1 MPWNNES
8 GGNSGGSGGGGWQG
22 GGGGNRGPWGQGP
35 SGGGGQGGGGA
46 GGPGPNIEDLIR
58 QGQDR
63 LKRFSPGGGGF
74 GRLGVMVVLL
84 IILVIWLASGFYR
97 VDTSQQGVVLRFGEW
112 VDTTDPGLNYHLP
125 VPIETVLLPEVT
137 RVQQLDVGFQRLGTD
152 RRRDLKDESLMLTGD
167 ENIVDIDFT
176 VIWRIG
182 DAGQYLFNIESPEQ
196 TLKAVAESVMREVIG
211 RRPIQDVL
219 TAQKVVIEQTVEAA
233 IQKTLDEYGA
243 GMLISEVKLQT
254 VDPPAEVIA
263 AFRDVQA
270 AKADRARKVNEAQ
283 GFANSIIP
291 EARGQSAKVLEVAQA
306 YKEQKIAEAEGEA
319 SRYSA
324 IVNEW
329 RTSKEV
335 TSRRLYLETMEE
347 VMRGMNKIIIEDGE
361 GGQGVVPY
369 LPLNELR
376 NKNQEA
382 N

>member
-1 MPWNNES
+1 MPWNNQG
-8 GGNSGGSGGGGWQG
+8 GGNGGGS

-35 SGGGGQGGGGA
+35 SGGGQGGGGA
-46 GGPGPNIEDLIR
+46 GGQGPNIEDLIK

-63 LKRFSPGGGGF
+63 LKRFTPGGGS
-74 GRLGVMVVLL
+74 RLGVIVVVLL
-84 IILVIWLASGFYR
+84 IVVFWLGSGFYT
-97 VDTSQQGVVLRFGEW
+97 VSPSQQGVVLRFGEW
-112 VDTTDPGLNYHLP
+112 VDTTDNGLHYHLP
-125 VPIETVLLPEVT
+125 APIETVLLPEVT

-182 DAGQYLFNIESPEQ
+182 DAGMFLFNIESPEA

-219 TAQKVVIEQTVEAA
+219 TAQKVEIENTVKDS
-233 IQKTLDEYGA
+233 IQQTLDDYGA
-243 GMLISEVKLQT
+243 GVLISEVKLQT

-283 GFANSIIP
+283 GFSNSIIP
-291 EARGQSAKVLEVAQA
+291 EARGQAAKVMEEAQA

-329 RTSKEV
+329 RTSKQV

-347 VMRGMNKIIIEDGE
+347 VMRDMNKIIIEDSE

-376 NKNQEA
+376 NKSQGA
-382 N
+382 NK

>member
-1 MPWNNES
+1 MPWNNQ
-8 GGNSGGSGGGGWQG
+8 GGGSGNGGGGWQ

-35 SGGGGQGGGGA
+35 SGGGQGGGGGA
-46 GGPGPNIEDLIR
+46 GGPGPNIEDLIK

-63 LKRFSPGGGGF
+63 LKRFTPGGGSG
-74 GRLGVMVVLL
+74 GRLGVIVVLL
-84 IILVIWLASGFYR
+84 VAMVIWLGSGFYT
-97 VDTSQQGVVLRFGEW
+97 VSPSQQGVVLRFGEW
-112 VDTTDPGLNYHLP
+112 VDTTDNGLHYHLP
-125 VPIETVLLPEVT
+125 APIETVLLPEVT
-137 RVQQLDVGFQRLGTD
+137 RVQQLDIGFQRLGTD

-182 DAGQYLFNIESPEQ
+182 DAGMYLFNIEAPES

-219 TAQKVVIEQTVEAA
+219 TAQKVEIENTVKDS
-233 IQKTLDEYGA
+233 IQQTLDEYGA
-243 GMLISEVKLQT
+243 GILISEVKLQT

-291 EARGQSAKVLEVAQA
+291 EARGQAAKVLEEAQA

-347 VMRGMNKIIIEDGE
+347 VMRDMNKIIIEDSD

-376 NKNQEA
+376 NKSQGA
-382 N
+382 NK

>member
-1 MPWNNES
+1 MPWNNQ
-8 GGNSGGSGGGGWQG
+8 GGGSGGGGWQ

-35 SGGGGQGGGGA
+35 SGGGQGGGGGGA

-63 LKRFSPGGGGF
+63 LKRFTPGGGG
-74 GRLGVMVVLL
+74 RLGVIVVLL

-125 VPIETVLLPEVT
+125 APIETVLLPEVT
-137 RVQQLDVGFQRLGTD
+137 RVQQLDVGFQRVGTVQ
-152 RRRDLKDESLMLTGD
+152 RRDLKDESLMLTGD

-176 VIWRIG
+176 VIWRIA
-182 DAGQYLFNIESPEQ
+182 DAGQFLFNIETPEQ

-219 TAQKVVIEQTVEAA
+219 TAQKLVIEQTVQDA
-233 IQKTLDEYGA
+233 IQQTLDEYGA
-243 GMLISEVKLQT
+243 GILISEVKLQT
-254 VDPPAEVIA
+254 VDPPAEVID

-291 EARGQSAKVLEVAQA
+291 EARGQAAKILEEAQA

-319 SRYSA
+319 SRYNA

-347 VMRGMNKIIIEDGE
+347 VMRDMNKIIIEEGE
-361 GGQGVVPY
+361 GGGSGVVPY
-369 LPLNELR
+369 LPLNELSNR
-376 NKNQEA
+376 KRGTN
-382 N
+382 

>member
-1 MPWNNES
+1 MPWNNQ
-8 GGNSGGSGGGGWQG
+8 GGGSGGGGWQ

-35 SGGGGQGGGGA
+35 SGGGQGGGGGGA

-63 LKRFSPGGGGF
+63 LKRFTPGGGG
-74 GRLGVMVVLL
+74 RLGVIVVLL

-125 VPIETVLLPEVT
+125 APIETVLLPEVT
-137 RVQQLDVGFQRLGTD
+137 RVQQLDVGFQRVGTVQ
-152 RRRDLKDESLMLTGD
+152 RRDLKDESLMLTGD

-176 VIWRIG
+176 VIWRIA
-182 DAGQYLFNIESPEQ
+182 DAGQFLFNIETPEQ

-219 TAQKVVIEQTVEAA
+219 TAQKLVIEQTVQAA
-233 IQKTLDEYGA
+233 IQQTLDEYGA
-243 GMLISEVKLQT
+243 GILISEVKLQT
-254 VDPPAEVIA
+254 VDPPAEVID

-291 EARGQSAKVLEVAQA
+291 EARGQAAKILEEAQA

-319 SRYSA
+319 SRYNA

-347 VMRGMNKIIIEDGE
+347 VMRDMNKIIIEEGE
-361 GGQGVVPY
+361 GGGSGVVPY
-369 LPLNELR
+369 LPLNELSNR
-376 NKNQEA
+376 KRGTN
-382 N
+382 

>member
-1 MPWNNES
+1 MPWNNQ
-8 GGNSGGSGGGGWQG
+8 GGGSGGGGWQ

-35 SGGGGQGGGGA
+35 SGGGQGGGGGGV

-63 LKRFSPGGGGF
+63 LKRFTPGGGG
-74 GRLGVMVVLL
+74 RLGVIVVLL

-125 VPIETVLLPEVT
+125 APIETVLLPEVT
-137 RVQQLDVGFQRLGTD
+137 RVQQLDVGFQRVGTVQ
-152 RRRDLKDESLMLTGD
+152 RRDLKDESLMLTGD

-176 VIWRIG
+176 VIWRIA
-182 DAGQYLFNIESPEQ
+182 DAGQFLFNIETPEQ

-219 TAQKVVIEQTVEAA
+219 TAQKLVIEQTVQDA
-233 IQKTLDEYGA
+233 IQQTLDEYGA
-243 GMLISEVKLQT
+243 GILISEVKLQT
-254 VDPPAEVIA
+254 VDPPAEVID

-291 EARGQSAKVLEVAQA
+291 EARGQAAKILEEAQA

-319 SRYSA
+319 SRYNA

-347 VMRGMNKIIIEDGE
+347 VMRDMNKIIIEEGDG
-361 GGQGVVPY
+361 GGSGVVPY
-369 LPLNELR
+369 LPLNELSNR
-376 NKNQEA
+376 KRGTN
-382 N
+382 

>member
-1 MPWNNES
+1 MPWNNQ
-8 GGNSGGSGGGGWQG
+8 GGGSGNGGGGWQ

-35 SGGGGQGGGGA
+35 SGGGQGGGGGGA
-46 GGPGPNIEDLIR
+46 GGPGPNIEDLIK

-63 LKRFSPGGGGF
+63 LKRFTPGGGSG
-74 GRLGVMVVLL
+74 GRLGVIVVLL
-84 IILVIWLASGFYR
+84 LILVIWLGSGFYR

-125 VPIETVLLPEVT
+125 APIETVLLPEVT

-176 VIWRIG
+176 VIWLIG
-182 DAGQYLFNIESPEQ
+182 DAGQFLFNIEAPEA

-219 TAQKVVIEQTVEAA
+219 TAQKLVIEQTVQES
-233 IQKTLDEYGA
+233 IQQTLDEYGA
-243 GMLISEVKLQT
+243 GIRISEVKLQT
-254 VDPPAEVIA
+254 VDPPAEVID

-270 AKADRARKVNEAQ
+270 AKADRARKINEAQ

-291 EARGQSAKVLEVAQA
+291 EARGQAAKVLEEAQA

-347 VMRGMNKIIIEDGE
+347 VMRDMNKIIIEQGE
-361 GGQGVVPY
+361 EGSGVVPY
-369 LPLNELR
+369 LPLNELS
-376 NKNQEA
+376 NKNRGA

>member
-1 MPWNNES
+1 MPWNHQ
-8 GGNSGGSGGGGWQG
+8 GGGSGGGGWQ

-35 SGGGGQGGGGA
+35 SGGGQGGGGGGA

-63 LKRFSPGGGGF
+63 LKRFTPGGGG
-74 GRLGVMVVLL
+74 RLGVIVVLL

-125 VPIETVLLPEVT
+125 APIETVLLPEVT
-137 RVQQLDVGFQRLGTD
+137 RVQQLDVGFQRVGTVQ
-152 RRRDLKDESLMLTGD
+152 RRDLKDESLMLTGD

-176 VIWRIG
+176 VIWRIA
-182 DAGQYLFNIESPEQ
+182 DAGQFLFNIETPEQ

-219 TAQKVVIEQTVEAA
+219 TAQKLVIEQTVQAA
-233 IQKTLDEYGA
+233 IQQTLDEYGA
-243 GMLISEVKLQT
+243 GILISEVKLQT
-254 VDPPAEVIA
+254 VDPPAEVID

-291 EARGQSAKVLEVAQA
+291 EARGQAAKILEEAQA

-319 SRYSA
+319 SRYNA

-347 VMRGMNKIIIEDGE
+347 VMRDMNKIIIEEGE
-361 GGQGVVPY
+361 GGGSGVVPY
-369 LPLNELR
+369 LPLNELSNR
-376 NKNQEA
+376 KRGTN
-382 N
+382 

>member
-1 MPWNNES
+1 MPWNNQ
-8 GGNSGGSGGGGWQG
+8 GGGSGGGGWQ

-35 SGGGGQGGGGA
+35 SGGGQGGGGGGA

-63 LKRFSPGGGGF
+63 LKRFTPGGGG
-74 GRLGVMVVLL
+74 RLGVIVVLL

-125 VPIETVLLPEVT
+125 APIETVLLPEVT
-137 RVQQLDVGFQRLGTD
+137 RVQQLDVGFQRVGTVQ
-152 RRRDLKDESLMLTGD
+152 RRDLKDESLMLTGD

-176 VIWRIG
+176 VIWRIA
-182 DAGQYLFNIESPEQ
+182 DAGQFLFNIETPEQ

-219 TAQKVVIEQTVEAA
+219 TAQKLVIEQTVQAA
-233 IQKTLDEYGA
+233 IQQTLDEYGA
-243 GMLISEVKLQT
+243 GILISEVKLQT
-254 VDPPAEVIA
+254 VDPPAEVID

-291 EARGQSAKVLEVAQA
+291 EARGQAAKILEEAQA

-319 SRYSA
+319 SRYNA

-347 VMRGMNKIIIEDGE
+347 VMRDMNKIIIEEGE
-361 GGQGVVPY
+361 GGGSGVVPY
-369 LPLNELR
+369 LPLNELSNR
-376 NKNQEA
+376 KQGA